1 MDQSGTSSHWF
12 AVFGRQ
18 WAIFGTFADQ
28 ACSSPTFATP
38 KRPTLGRESPQ
49 TRKPPTHLATSA
61 WQGIMGPCNAQC
73 RALGLAPKFGV
84 LGTLHIPQQF
94 PPFAPPCG
102 SGTPCPGTKNKWQN
116 QPKCCA
122 TTLWGGNLA
131 VVWGSGSQHGRF
143 ERYDKI
149 GKMPLKKKT
158 LDLATNSQK
167 MRKIEKGQKC
177 CATRVCLHMV
187 KQRWANQHAHLQHT
201 RYDNQNVQFWA
212 T

>member
-1 MDQSGTSSHWF
+1 MDQSGTSSHRF

-28 ACSSPTFATP
+28 ACSSPTFAKP
-38 KRPTLGRESPQ
+38 KRPTLGKESPQ
-49 TRKPPTHLATSA
+49 TCKPPTHLATSA

-94 PPFAPPCG
+94 PPF
-102 SGTPCPGTKNKWQN
+102 CPALRPRHTLPRQEQKWQN

-122 TTLWGGNLA
+122 TTLWGGTLA

-158 LDLATNSQK
+158 A
-167 MRKIEKGQKC
+167 
-177 CATRVCLHMV
+177 
-187 KQRWANQHAHLQHT
+187 AH
-201 RYDNQNVQFWA
+201 
-212 T
+212 

>member
-28 ACSSPTFATP
+28 ACSSPTFATV
-38 KRPTLGRESPQ
+38 TQ
-49 TRKPPTHLATSA
+49 TAHPGQRKPPNVQTTNPFGHQCMARHHGALQGPMQGTWFGPQIWRVGQFAHSTAVSPLLPRLAAPAHLA
-61 WQGIMGPCNAQC
+61 QEQ
-73 RALGLAPKFGV
+73 
-84 LGTLHIPQQF
+84 
-94 PPFAPPCG
+94 
-102 SGTPCPGTKNKWQN
+102 KWQN

-131 VVWGSGSQHGRF
+131 VVWGSGSQQCHGRF

-167 MRKIEKGQKC
+167 
-177 CATRVCLHMV
+177 
-187 KQRWANQHAHLQHT
+187 
-201 RYDNQNVQFWA
+201 
-212 T
+212 